1 MQGFKKI
8 VQLIRPYHGLVL
20 GNILCN
26 VGMAFFTVISIPAI
40 IPFFE
45 ILFGLKPEITVRPEL
60 SFNNALELIR
70 WQFTHWID
78 QFGSQT
84 ALLYV
89 CLTIII
95 LFLAKNTLRY
105 FSMFFI
111 APVRTGVVRDLRNQ
125 LFDHLLVLPISFY
138 TQERRGDLLTRI
150 SADVTEIEHSILSVL
165 EALFREPIIIVG
177 SVLFMVYIS
186 PMLTLFVFVLI
197 IFTTF
202 IIGGVA
208 KALRRTS
215 RVAQN
220 KLGSLMSAAEESL
233 HGIRIIKAFNG
244 TEYVKNNF
252 RTINE
257 GYRRS
262 LNHILWR
269 RDLSSPLS
277 EFLGIL
283 VVTVLMWYGSN
294 QVFEENIQPQ
304 TFIAFLLA
312 FFYVINP
319 AKAFSSAYYNLQ
331 KGLAAMD
338 RVEAV
343 LSTANPITNAPHPTP
358 VINFRHQLEFKQV
371 SFRYKDELDWVLKDI
386 SFVLPKGRSLAIVG
400 ASGAGKS
407 TLVDLIPR
415 FYDVTS
421 GAVCIDGVDIRQ
433 LDLNDLRG
441 LTGVVTQ
448 EPILFNDSVYNN
460 IVFGKVGVSPEQVYS
475 AAKLANAHEFITA
488 LDQGYDTSIGDRGM
502 KLSGGQRQRLTIAR
516 AILRDPQLLIFDEAT
531 SALDSESEK
540 QIQEAM
546 RQLMQARTT
555 IIIAHRLSTIQYAEE
570 IIVLKD
576 GRIVERGD
584 HMTLSRHRGEYY
596 KFLEL
601 QSL

>member
-1 MQGFKKI
+1 MQGLSKI
-8 VQLIRPYHGLVL
+8 IQFIRPYTGLVF

-26 VGMAFFTVISIPAI
+26 IGMALFTVISIPAI

-45 ILFGLKPEITVRPEL
+45 ILFGLKPEVSERPPL
-60 SFNNALELIR
+60 SFSHTLELIR
-70 WQFTHWID
+70 WQFTFWID
-78 QFGSQT
+78 RYGAQQ

-89 CLTIII
+89 CITLIG
-95 LFLAKNTLRY
+95 LFLAKNALRY

-125 LFDHLLVLPISFY
+125 LFDHLLVLPIGFY
-138 TQERRGDLLTRI
+138 VHERRGDLLTRL
-150 SADVTEIEHSILSVL
+150 SSDVTEIEHSILSVL
-165 EALFREPIIIVG
+165 EALFREPIIIIG
-177 SVLFMVYIS
+177 SILFMVYIS
-186 PMLTLFVFVLI
+186 PTLTLFVFVLI

-215 RVAQN
+215 MIAQN

-233 HGIRIIKAFNG
+233 HGMRIIKAFNG
-244 TEYVKNNF
+244 EDYVRQNF
-252 RTINE
+252 QDQNE
-257 GYRRS
+257 NYRS
-262 LNHILWR
+262 TLNHILWR

-294 QVFEENIQPQ
+294 QVFQQKIEPQ

-319 AKAFSSAYYNLQ
+319 AKAFSTAYYNLQ
-331 KGLAAMD
+331 KGLAALD
-338 RVEAV
+338 RVENILAAENNIV
-343 LSTANPITNAPHPTP
+343 NVANPQPCKSIQ
-358 VINFRHQLEFKQV
+358 HQLEFKQV
-371 SFRYKDELDWVLKDI
+371 GFRYKEDQDWVLKDI
-386 SFVLPKGRSLAIVG
+386 NLSLPKGRSLAIVG

-415 FYDVTS
+415 FYEVTE
-421 GAVCIDGVDIRQ
+421 GAVTLDGVDVRL
-433 LDLNDLRG
+433 LDLDDLRA

-448 EPILFNDSVYNN
+448 EPILFNDTVYNN
-460 IVFGKVGVSPEQVYS
+460 IVFGKKGVNAEEVHA
-475 AAKLANAHEFITA
+475 AAKLANAHEFIMQ
-488 LDQGYDTSIGDRGM
+488 LERGYDTNIGDRGM

-546 RQLMQARTT
+546 RKLMRDRTS
-555 IIIAHRLSTIQYAEE
+555 IIIAHRLSTVQYADE

-576 GRIVERGD
+576 GRIVEKGD
-584 HMTLSRHRGEYY
+584 HASLSRHKGEYY
-596 KFLEL
+596 KYLEL

>member
-8 VQLIRPYHGLVL
+8 VQLIRPYRGLVL

-26 VGMAFFTVISIPAI
+26 IGMALFTVISIPAI

-45 ILFGLKPEITVRPEL
+45 ILFGLKPEISVRPQL

-78 QFGSQT
+78 RFGPQT

-89 CLTIII
+89 CLTMII

-111 APVRTGVVRDLRNQ
+111 APVRTGVVRDLRNR
-125 LFDHLLVLPISFY
+125 LFDHLLVLPIGFY

-165 EALFREPIIIVG
+165 EALFREPIIIIG
-177 SVLFMVYIS
+177 SILFMIYIS

-215 RVAQN
+215 MIAQT

-244 TEYVKNNF
+244 SAYVQKNF
-252 RTINE
+252 RSINE
-257 GYRRS
+257 DYRQS
-262 LNHILWR
+262 LNRILWR

-294 QVFEENIQPQ
+294 QVFVEKIQPQ

-343 LSTANPITNAPHPTP
+343 LDTENPIINASHPTP
-358 VINFRHQLEFKQV
+358 AKTFRHHLEFKQV
-371 SFRYKDELDWVLKDI
+371 GFRYKDELEWVLKDI

-415 FYDVTS
+415 FYDVTT
-421 GAVCIDGVDIRQ
+421 GAVFIDEVDIRH

-460 IVFGKVGVSPEQVYS
+460 IVFGKVGVTPEQVYS

-488 LDQGYDTSIGDRGM
+488 LDQGYATTIGDRGM

-555 IIIAHRLSTIQYAEE
+555 IIIAHRLSTIQYADE

-584 HMTLSRHRGEYY
+584 HMTLSRQKGEYY

>member
-1 MQGFKKI
+1 MQGFRKI
-8 VQLIRPYHGLVL
+8 IQLIRPYSRFVL
-20 GNILCN
+20 ANILCN
-26 VGMAFFTVISIPAI
+26 IGMALFTVISIPAI

-45 ILFGLKPEITVRPEL
+45 ILFGLKPEITARPQW

-78 QFGSQT
+78 RYGPQQ
-84 ALLYV
+84 ALLFV
-89 CLTIII
+89 CFTMVI
-95 LFLAKNTLRY
+95 LFLAKNALRY

-125 LFDHLLVLPISFY
+125 LFDHLLVLPIGFY
-138 TQERRGDLLTRI
+138 AQERRGDLLTRI
-150 SADVTEIEHSILSVL
+150 SSDVTEIEHSILSVL
-165 EALFREPIIIVG
+165 EALFREPIIILG

-186 PMLTLFVFVLI
+186 PLLTVFVFVLI

-215 RVAQN
+215 MVAQN

-244 TEYVKNNF
+244 SEYVQKNF
-252 RTINE
+252 KSLNE
-257 GYRRS
+257 NYRHT

-294 QVFEENIQPQ
+294 QVFQGKIEPQ

-331 KGLAAMD
+331 KGLAALD
-338 RVEAV
+338 RVEDI
-343 LSTANPITNAPHPTP
+343 LSTENNIVNAPQAKHYKSFQHELKF
-358 VINFRHQLEFKQV
+358 NQV
-371 SFRYKDELDWVLKDI
+371 SFRYRDDQEWVIRDI
-386 SFVLPKGRSLAIVG
+386 DLVMSKGHSLAIVG

-407 TLVDLIPR
+407 TLVDLVPR
-415 FYDVTS
+415 FYDVTKGS
-421 GAVCIDGVDIRQ
+421 ITLDGIDIRQ
-433 LDLNDLRG
+433 LDLDDLRAM
-441 LTGVVTQ
+441 TGVVTQ

-460 IVFGKVGVSPEQVYS
+460 IVFGKQDVKPEEVH
-475 AAKLANAHEFITA
+475 AAASLANAHEFIINLEA
-488 LDQGYDTSIGDRGM
+488 GYDTVIGDRGM

-546 RQLMQARTT
+546 RKLMKARTT
-555 IIIAHRLSTIQYAEE
+555 IIIAHRLSTIQYADE
-570 IIVLKD
+570 IIVLKN

-584 HMTLSRHRGEYY
+584 HTSLSRHKGEYY
-596 KFLEL
+596 KYLEL